1 MQVYLDNSA
10 TTRQYDQVTEYM
22 VKLFQENY
30 GNPSSLHRL
39 GLEAEKILE
48 SSRKDLAQ
56 VIGAKSKEIFF
67 TASGT
72 EADNTALF
80 GTGYKKRRQGK
91 KIITTKVE
99 HPAILEPAKRLEE
112 MGYEVVYIDVDKNC
126 NLNLEQLKNNIDENT
141 ILISVMSVNNET
153 GALMPISEI
162 GKLKSDFN
170 KSQGRQILLHCD
182 GVQALGKVNLNMS
195 GEYKDV
201 DLMSFSSHKI
211 HGPKGVGMLYM
222 RDGANISPYMLGGG
236 QENHFRSGTENLP
249 AIGGFSLAG
258 KLGAADF
265 EANTVKVE
273 GLRAYLLQGI
283 QTEIQD
289 IRLNSPENGCPN
301 ILNISFLGTRGEVI
315 LHSLEQE
322 GIYVSTGSACSSN
335 NNSKGSHVL
344 TAMGLGSKEIQGAI
358 RFSLSPLNS
367 MEEIDYTLDVLKKVV
382 TKFRRLGSFR

>member
-335 NNSKGSHVL
+335 KNSKGSHVL

-367 MEEIDYTLDVLKKVV
+367 MEEMDYTLDILKKVV